1 MKYKTSEYEVFRQP
15 CNEWRVVKVQIVGE
29 TPAGL
34 AKGREAYLHE
44 FSRHEARVE
53 RGTETSLTCIIRRR
67 ENC

>member
-1 MKYKTSEYEVFRQP
+1 MKYKTSEYEIFRWP
-15 CNEWRVVKVQIVGE
+15 SDEPRVIKAQVVGE

-34 AKGREAYLHE
+34 AKGRDAYLKE
-44 FSRHEARVE
+44 FLYHEARVE